1 MAAQT
6 FGSTSTTL
14 AAPPRVNL
22 LPPEIA
28 ERAKVRKAQLA
39 MVGTGLAAVA
49 VVGVMYTQASA
60 KVSDANE
67 QKEQAVAANVALR
80 GDLAKLETVK
90 ATYAKVDAANKTLT
104 TAMKY
109 EVRWSSFFH
118 GLTLTIPENVWL
130 DQMEVRM
137 TVAKTAGSGDNAPVL
152 DPQLGTVTFKGK
164 AFSHD
169 DVSSWLE
176 SLDKQKGYSDP
187 FFTLSKLVI
196 EPGMGNRP
204 RYTFDS
210 TAYVNEKA
218 LSNRYEKGLPR

>member
-1 MAAQT
+1 VAAQT
-6 FGSTSTTL
+6 FGSTSTTT

-60 KVSDANE
+60 KVSDATE
-67 QKEQAVAANVALR
+67 QKEQAVAANVELR
-80 GDLAKLETVK
+80 SDLAKLATVK
-90 ATYAKVDAANKTLT
+90 ATYAKVDAANKTLA

-109 EVRWSSFFH
+109 EVEWSSFLH

-130 DQMEVRM
+130 DSMEVRM
-137 TVAKTAGSGDNAPVL
+137 NVVKTTSGDGAPVL
-152 DPQLGTVTFKGK
+152 DQQLGTVTFKGK

-169 DVSSWLE
+169 DVASWLE
-176 SLDKQKGYSDP
+176 SLDSQKGYSDP
-187 FFTLSKLVI
+187 YFTLSKLSGPD
-196 EPGMGNRP
+196 ETLLRD
-204 RYTFDS
+204 RYEFDS
-210 TAYVNEKA
+210 TAYVNPKA